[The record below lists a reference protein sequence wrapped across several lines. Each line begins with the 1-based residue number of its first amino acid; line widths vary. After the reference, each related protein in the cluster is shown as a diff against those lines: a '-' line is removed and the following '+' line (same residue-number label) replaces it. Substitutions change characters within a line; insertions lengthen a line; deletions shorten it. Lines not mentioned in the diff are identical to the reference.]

1 MTMTKEEIKK
11 AIAEKQDLVRKLEVY
26 QMTKGH
32 TLPTGKDVNQ
42 SIIALQKQI
51 KQHEYDLNCCDVLSD
66 DEIVALARGEQYLN
80 EKERK
85 DLEEDKKFIRG
96 LFNKNE
102 QEDLDEIRSMIKA
115 GR

>member
-1 MTMTKEEIKK
+1 MNKEEMIK
-11 AIAEKQDLVRKLEVY
+11 AIAEKQELVRKLEVY

-51 KQHEYDLNCCDVLSD
+51 KQHEYDLEHGDVLSD
-66 DEIVALARGEQYLN
+66 DEVLAIARGEEYLN
-80 EKERK
+80 PTEKAK
-85 DLEEDKKFIRG
+85 AEEDRKFVKALTGVGSEDDVKEIQ
-96 LFNKNE
+96 E
-102 QEDLDEIRSMIKA
+102 QIKA

>member
-1 MTMTKEEIKK
+1 MNKEELTK
-11 AIAEKQDLVRKLEVY
+11 AIAEKHELVRKLEVY

-51 KQHEYDLNCCDVLSD
+51 KQHEYDLEHGDVLSD
-66 DEIVALARGEQYLN
+66 DEVLAIARGEEYLN
-80 EKERK
+80 PTEKAK
-85 DLEEDKKFIRG
+85 AEEDRKFVKALTGVGSEDDVKEIQ
-96 LFNKNE
+96 E
-102 QEDLDEIRSMIKA
+102 QIKA